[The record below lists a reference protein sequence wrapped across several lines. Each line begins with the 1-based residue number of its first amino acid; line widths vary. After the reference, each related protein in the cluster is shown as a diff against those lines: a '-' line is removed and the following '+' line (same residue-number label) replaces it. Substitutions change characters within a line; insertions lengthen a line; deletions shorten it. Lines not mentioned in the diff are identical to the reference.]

1 MNQGSGVG
9 SSDPEPEIGAGLS
22 IRSVSEILGVP
33 APTIRSWE
41 RRYGI
46 PSTPRSTGGHRRYK
60 TSELTALRMMR
71 DEIARGRRA
80 ADAAALVRLGA
91 STTSPNQPLIADF
104 LEAAYR
110 LDPTSL
116 RAVLDHAH
124 DRLGLEEA
132 VGGVLLPA
140 MHQIGLWWQSGRCD
154 VAHEHLATEAAR
166 AWLSKLQHLGPS
178 PWHPETIILTCGPR
192 DLHTLGL
199 EAIGVLLA
207 DRGWEC
213 RLLGARTPPRALVS
227 AVEGTMATAVV
238 MVCHLAVGRRSAIQA
253 MAGVQAT
260 RARIYYAGNAF
271 LSARAR
277 QGVPGI
283 YLGES
288 VAAAAQMM
296 SDDLLAHR
304 PNRIKATGDGPLPPN
319 DQRLR

>member
-1 MNQGSGVG
+1 MNQGSGG
-9 SSDPEPEIGAGLS
+9 GGLDGEPEIGAGLS
-22 IRSVSEILGVP
+22 IRAVSEILAVP

-46 PSTPRSTGGHRRYK
+46 PTTPRSTGGHRRYQ
-60 TSELTALRMMR
+60 TSELAALRTMR

-91 STTSPNQPLIADF
+91 STTSPNQPLIAAF

-110 LDPTSL
+110 LDPGSL
-116 RAVLDHAH
+116 RAVLDHA
-124 DRLGLEEA
+124 REKLGLDESVA
-132 VGGVLLPA
+132 GVLLPA

-199 EAIGVLLA
+199 EAMGVLLA

-213 RLLGARTPPRALVS
+213 RLLGARTPARSLLS
-227 AVEGTMATAVV
+227 AVEGTMAAAVV
-238 MVCHLAVGRRSAIQA
+238 VVCHLAVGRRAAVES
-253 MAGVQAT
+253 MAGVAAT
-260 RARIYYAGNAF
+260 PARIYYAGNAF
-271 LSARAR
+271 LSTRAR
-277 QGVPGI
+277 SGVPGT

-288 VAAAAQMM
+288 VSGAAELM
-296 SDDLLAHR
+296 SQDLLAHR
-304 PNRIKATGDGPLPPN
+304 HERRPGPGPGSGRKDPT
-319 DQRLR
+319 LR

>member
-1 MNQGSGVG
+1 VSQGSGG
-9 SSDPEPEIGAGLS
+9 ALEGEPDIGAGLS
-22 IRSVSEILGVP
+22 IRAVSEILAVP

-41 RRYGI
+41 RRYGV
-46 PSTPRSTGGHRRYK
+46 PTTSRSSGGHRRYQ
-60 TSELTALRMMR
+60 TEELSALRMMR

-91 STTSPNQPLIADF
+91 TMRSPNQPLIDAF

-110 LDPTSL
+110 LDPASL

-124 DRLGLEEA
+124 DRLGLDES

-199 EAIGVLLA
+199 EAVGVLLA

-213 RLLGARTPPRALVS
+213 RMLGARTPARALLS
-227 AVEGTMATAVV
+227 AVEGTVAAAVV
-238 MVCHLAVGRRSAIQA
+238 LVCHLAVGRRAAVEALI
-253 MAGVQAT
+253 GVRAT
-260 RARIYYAGNAF
+260 PARIYYAGNAF

-277 QGVPGI
+277 HGVPGT

-288 VAAAAQMM
+288 VPAAAQLV
-296 SDDLLAHR
+296 SDDLLVHR
-304 PNRIKATGDGPLPPN
+304 RERRPD
-319 DQRLR
+319 